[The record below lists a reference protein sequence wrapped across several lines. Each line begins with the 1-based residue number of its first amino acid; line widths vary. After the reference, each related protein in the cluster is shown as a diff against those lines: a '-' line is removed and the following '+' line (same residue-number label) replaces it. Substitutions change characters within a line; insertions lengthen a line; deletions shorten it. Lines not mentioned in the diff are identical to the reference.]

1 MLSLAKFAVVGLSG
15 VVLLKLFATIL
26 LPMMGLLMGLF
37 ALTVKVALVA
47 AIAFFVY
54 TMVRRRDSEV
64 EVEVGDIRSE

>member
-1 MLSLAKFAVVGLSG
+1 MQSLAKFAVVGLSG

-37 ALTVKVALVA
+37 ALTVKVALMA

-64 EVEVGDIRSE
+64 EVGDLRSE